1 VHIDRRSF
9 AKSLTV
15 GAVGGFLQPWHNP
28 VWAQAA
34 QERTPSALAKAASG
48 LPRAIVTKV
57 RVLTPKAGSNRNSL
71 TAAFNQSNMIILV
84 ETDAGIT
91 GVGEGGSPDLVAS
104 LAPIVIGRNAF
115 DTELIWQHMYMDP
128 FYSPGREKIH
138 ALGGIDM
145 ALWDIKGKAL
155 KVPVYMLLGGKVR
168 EHVQRSRTERK
179 FRSFDC

>member
-1 VHIDRRSF
+1 VAIRRGR
-9 AKSLTV
+9 ATKNPP
-15 GAVGGFLQPWHNP
+15 AV
-28 VWAQAA
+28 
-34 QERTPSALAKAASG
+34 AKAAAG
-48 LPRAIVTKV
+48 LPKAIVTRI
-57 RVLTPKAGSNRNSL
+57 RVLTPKTGSNRNSI

-84 ETDAGIT
+84 DTDAGIT

-104 LAPIVIGRNAF
+104 LAPIVIGRNAL

-155 KVPVYMLLGGKVR
+155 NVPLYVLC
-168 EHVQRSRTERK
+168 EDSTQSRHPR
-179 FRSFDC
+179 

>member
-1 VHIDRRSF
+1 MNIPRRTF
-9 AKSLTV
+9 AKSLTAAAI
-15 GAVGGFLQPWHNP
+15 GSAFRPWDDP

-34 QERTPSALAKAASG
+34 QAKTPPAVARAAAALPK
-48 LPRAIVTKV
+48 AIVTKI
-57 RVLTPKAGSNRNSL
+57 RVLTPTTGSNRNSI

-104 LAPIVIGRNAF
+104 LAPSVVGRNAF

-138 ALGGIDM
+138 ARAG
-145 ALWDIKGKAL
+145 
-155 KVPVYMLLGGKVR
+155 
-168 EHVQRSRTERK
+168 
-179 FRSFDC
+179 